1 MSLSIGA
8 FFSLPPVAYGY
19 TSDDPVVKEMVRK
32 GLAAVA
38 KQATEKTHY
47 PLGTAYAG
55 GYGEH
60 ALLGYA
66 SMKLQHDAED
76 PVVRQGVQAARAI
89 VRKLSDRDP
98 GGDRSK
104 TVYAVSVA
112 TLLLAEVDRVA
123 YRKELERLAQY
134 FRKVQYPGGGYGYLG
149 EHLGD
154 VSQTQYAMLALWT
167 LDRAGVVIDYVGVA
181 KTIAWLLRVQDPGG
195 GWPYMGK
202 DPGRTGQRVKQ
213 SGVTASMAVAGGS
226 ALLIAGDILRL
237 WGDGFSGNDPQVA
250 GLPKA
255 VNLYVEGLE
264 NASIKRPEVPK
275 EPIIAAIR
283 DCDAWLST
291 HSADPGKLKSL
302 WPYYQLYTLERYESF
317 KEIAF
322 QQEKDPSPA
331 WYNGGVAFL
340 KSNQVGGAGWPRRTH
355 TTAPVTSAF
364 ALLFLSRSTQKAID
378 QASSGAT
385 AGGWGLPKDTTAIKV
400 EGTQIKGAAAANEVN
415 DLLDMLSDDEGGG
428 LEGKTIPDD
437 LKLDPDPQK
446 RAAQI
451 DRLERLV
458 RGSQSWQARRVA
470 TRLLGQSDEL
480 RVVPTLIFALSDPDP
495 AVPRYARDGLRFIS
509 RRFEGFGMPDKPNEG
524 EVAAAQRQWRQW
536 YRKSNPGY
544 VFLDYDL

>member
-1 MSLSIGA
+1 
-8 FFSLPPVAYGY
+8 
-19 TSDDPVVKEMVRK
+19 MVSS

-38 KQATEKTHY
+38 KQATGKTHY
-47 PLGTAYAG
+47 PLGTAYSG
-55 GYGEH
+55 GYGEQ

-66 SMKLQHDAED
+66 SMKLKHDPAD
-76 PVVRQGVQAARAI
+76 PVVRQGVQAALAI

-98 GGDRSK
+98 GGDNSK
-104 TVYAVSVA
+104 TVYAASVA
-112 TLLLAEVDRVA
+112 TLLLAEVDREA

-134 FRKVQYPGGGYGYLG
+134 FNKVQYPGGGYGYLH

-154 VSQTQYAMLALWT
+154 ISQTQYAMLALWT
-167 LDRAGVVIDYVGVA
+167 LDRVGVVIDYVGVA

-202 DPGRTGQRVKQ
+202 DSGRVGQRVKQ
-213 SGVTASMAVAGGS
+213 DGVTASMAVAGGS

-237 WGDGFSGNDPQVA
+237 WGDGSSGNDPKVV

-255 VNLYVEGLE
+255 VHLFVEGLD
-264 NASIKRPEVPK
+264 NASIKRPELPK
-275 EPIIAAIR
+275 EPLLAAIR
-283 DCDAWLST
+283 DCDAWLSAN
-291 HSADPGKLKSL
+291 SPDPGKLKSR

-322 QQEKDPSPA
+322 QLEKDPSPA
-331 WYNGGVAFL
+331 WYNGGVGFL
-340 KSNQVGGAGWPRRTH
+340 KSTQANGAGWPARSY

-400 EGTQIKGAAAANEVN
+400 EGTQIKGAAPANEVN
-415 DLLDMLSDDEGGG
+415 DLLDMLSEDGGGG
-428 LEGKTIPDD
+428 LEGKSIPDD
-437 LKLDPDPQK
+437 LKLDPDPKK

-470 TRLLGQSDEL
+470 ARLLGQSDEL

-495 AVPRYARDGLRFIS
+495 SVPRYARDGLRFIS
-509 RRFEGFGMPDKPNEG
+509 RRFEGFGMPDKPNKG
-524 EVAAAQRQWRQW
+524 EVAEAQRQWRDW

-544 VFLDYDL
+544 IFLDYDL